1 MIKTSSFFQKQG
13 LKILAEIGNLKL
25 ILSFFSILNIS
36 VTWNSQINKNI
47 SQQLI
52 ANYIAILQGKEVE
65 FICPRIC
72 LVLNTFVQGQI

>member
-1 MIKTSSFFQKQG
+1 MPSNLLIKTSSFFQKQG

-47 SQQLI
+47 SKQLI
-52 ANYIAILQGKEVE
+52 ANYIAILQGKEVKNL
-65 FICPRIC
+65 FV
-72 LVLNTFVQGQI
+72 LVFVLF